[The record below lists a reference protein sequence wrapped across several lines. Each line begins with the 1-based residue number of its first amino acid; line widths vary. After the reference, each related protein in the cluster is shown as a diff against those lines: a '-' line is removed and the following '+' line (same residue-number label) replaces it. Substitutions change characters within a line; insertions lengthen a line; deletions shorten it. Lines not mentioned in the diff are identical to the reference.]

1 MKSKDEKDCF
11 GSEGPPPNLRAAVK
25 VFLETPVPTE
35 DATLI
40 NRGYGYIVYEPKV
53 LNYGHVMDIMA
64 DLLQLTAA
72 SAKHME
78 EQLEQM
84 MAERQPIPIKDVGD
98 EFSKM
103 SESILQ
109 ARAFAAL
116 AESLNQLAADG
127 KIPFSDMEQHKII
140 LRESPTSF
148 EGAIA
153 LARQE
158 REVLNHQQEHYPLPQ
173 IAEGLPEVEALIK
186 VLEKQMLPQIVALK
200 NTARGRGIV
209 DDENKD

>member
-1 MKSKDEKDCF
+1 MRKKDEKDCF
-11 GSEGPPPNLRAAVK
+11 GAEGPPPNVRAAVK
-25 VFLETPVPTE
+25 AFLETPVPAE
-35 DATLI
+35 EAVLI
-40 NRGYGYIVYEPKV
+40 NRGYGYIVYEPKT

-64 DLLQLTAA
+64 DLLQLTAT

-84 MAERQPIPIKDVGD
+84 MAERQPTPLKDVGD
-98 EFSKM
+98 EFEKM
-103 SESILQ
+103 SETILQ

-116 AESLNQLAADG
+116 NESLHQLGADG

-158 REVLNHQQEHYPLPQ
+158 REVLNHQQEHYPQ
-173 IAEGLPEVEALIK
+173 AHIADGLPEVEALIK

-200 NTARGRGIV
+200 NTARGRGLV
-209 DDENKD
+209 DDDKE